1 MATHWT
7 ALLQDYFGL
16 FLLKQRPLKVLELT
30 PRAKVLSDIY
40 ADALRQ
46 VGAGNGVPTRVLLP
60 LSTSLGKSLR
70 EMALIIPDEP
80 ARTAVAVEGRWEG
93 TMEEGGG
100 GPRKVQIRLRFEGTK
115 LTGTLTTEA
124 GSIEMRAPLRDITYD
139 KRTLRFVVDL
149 SGSPRVFSG
158 PVQADS
164 IDGVIQ
170 RATGDKAEMGRFT
183 LKYAE

>member
-1 MATHWT
+1 VATHWT

-46 VGAGNGVPTRVLLP
+46 VGSGNGVPTRIVLP
-60 LSTSLGKSLR
+60 LGPGPGKSLR

-100 GPRKVQIRLRFEGTK
+100 GGRMVQVRLRVEGTK
-115 LTGTLTTEA
+115 LTGTLTTQA
-124 GSIEMRAPLRDITYD
+124 GSIEMRAPLRDITYE
-139 KRTLRFVVDL
+139 KGTLRFVVDL
-149 SGSPRVFSG
+149 SGSPRLFAG

-164 IDGVIQ
+164 IEGTIR